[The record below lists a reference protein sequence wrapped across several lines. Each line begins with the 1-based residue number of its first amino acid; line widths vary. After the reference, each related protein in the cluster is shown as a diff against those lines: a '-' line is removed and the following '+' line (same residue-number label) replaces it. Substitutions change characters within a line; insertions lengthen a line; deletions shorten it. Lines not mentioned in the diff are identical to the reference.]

1 MTVLAPG
8 LSLSII
14 NHSRVKIIDNER
26 LGASPCDPRG
36 RLHVNNTKSIVIYNI
51 RLHIPCSYFTFSL
64 GFFHFL
70 FHAEA
75 AKRKQIVNIATR
87 GTM

>member
-1 MTVLAPG
+1 MTAPCWD
-8 LSLSII
+8 LDWTI
-14 NHSRVKIIDNER
+14 
-26 LGASPCDPRG
+26 
-36 RLHVNNTKSIVIYNI
+36 KSYLIYLIYNI

-75 AKRKQIVNIATR
+75 AKRKQIVNIATQ